1 MEKTRKRRILILTV
15 LTIIA
20 IIVGICARSFAVH
33 AATLSSGSI
42 VLNKDGE
49 RVINIAS
56 EDLRYL
62 DRELDSLYEEL
73 NDRYDEMALVR

>member
-1 MEKTRKRRILILTV
+1 MEKTRKRRILILIIFM
-15 LTIIA
+15 IIA
-20 IIVGICARSFAVH
+20 IIVGICCKSYPVY
-33 AATLSSGSI
+33 AATSSMGAI

-49 RVINIAS
+49 RAINIAS

-73 NDRYDEMALVR
+73 NDRYDDMALIL